1 MKKNINI
8 KKLLIVLLIIALII
22 IGAVFIITKFV
33 NKEPETPEIPEENRP
48 VFQLPDT
55 KYSEME
61 VTNIVMEYL
70 KDNNQTVIRF
80 NINNTTDSKV
90 KDQKFTAVLI
100 GPDEEVL
107 AKMENTYI
115 QDLDAGQQHAVEVI
129 YGGDLT
135 ATKQIKLIEE

>member
-1 MKKNINI
+1 MKKSINI
-8 KKLLIVLLIIALII
+8 KKLLVVLLIVALLI
-22 IGAVFIITKFV
+22 IGAVFIIKFI
-33 NKEPETPEIPEENRP
+33 NKEPETPNVPEEKRP
-48 VFQLPDT
+48 LFQLPDT

-70 KDNNQTVIRF
+70 KDNNQTVVRF